1 MSQIMPSGPWEEL
14 DTPTYRIVLIFWG
27 VYKVKRWRSREKH
40 PLKLLRPECTEHL
53 VPSEHLSSR
62 SLTKSRVVW

>member
-1 MSQIMPSGPWEEL
+1 MKDQLFDPWHLLFSEDHVSQIMPSGPWEEL

-40 PLKLLRPECTEHL
+40 PLKLL
-53 VPSEHLSSR
+53 SAQSI
-62 SLTKSRVVW
+62 